1 MTLAIERLK
10 NMNDE
15 KLLTVKEVAE
25 IVGVTTQNIYHHM
38 KNNIKS
44 YVVKTDDGNK
54 IKASVITEYL

>member
-1 MTLAIERLK
+1 
-10 NMNDE
+10 MNDE